1 MASWR
6 SGVHKGLGFGHEAE
20 SYIEGGQHAD
30 PSKPYRSKGIQGFL
44 PPWLQWY
51 TGKGKNKTLSPFAQ
65 GLGKGTENLAALF
78 ANPGGF
84 GPGLAEAIG
93 PRVAMEQEAI
103 GRGTAGGMA
112 EAAGRASRS
121 GTAGTGIA
129 QALQAAIQQSG
140 EREKATSLRS
150 AQMDSAQLRRQDLA
164 SMLQTYQ
171 MLMEWT
177 NAGRGTLQ
185 GQQQIRQGT
194 LAGSRQGAQAASNM
208 IGQIVSSIGGGM
220 G

>member
-1 MASWR
+1 MSWR
-6 SGVHKGLGFGHEAE
+6 SGVHKALGFGHEAE
-20 SYIEGGQHAD
+20 SYIEGGQHDD
-30 PSKPYRSKGIQGFL
+30 PAANYKSKGIQGFL

-51 TGKGKNKTLSPFAQ
+51 TGKGKNKQLSPFAQ
-65 GLGKGTENLAALF
+65 GLGKGTENLANLF

-84 GPGLAEAIG
+84 GPGLAEAIA
-93 PRVAMEQEAI
+93 PRLAMENEMI
-103 GRGTAGGMA
+103 GRATTGNLA

-129 QALQAAIQQSG
+129 QALQAAIQQGG
-140 EREKATSLRS
+140 EREKATSMRT
-150 AQMDSAQLRRQDLA
+150 AQMDSAKLRRQDLTT
-164 SMLQTYQ
+164 MLETYR

-194 LAGSRQGAQAASNM
+194 LTGSRQGAGQAQDM
-208 IGQIVSSIGGGM
+208 IGSIISSIGGGM
-220 G
+220 GG